1 MFVKLEKLI
10 IKNFR
15 SIGSSPVEVSLDD
28 IVVLVGENNAGK
40 STILRAYE
48 AAVGGEQLSI
58 DDYPGM
64 KPDASNLPEVE
75 IHTLVDQDAAP
86 DLVSW
91 CEKINEAPLLYRV
104 KERWTWPSKAG
115 SKPVRLGFRVDL
127 AAWADDDSKPK
138 QPWAT
143 DNVAMARRPKVHRIG
158 TFDNPQ
164 EQSDAIKSLVMDVL
178 LEEKIKS
185 YIPKDGDVGVSG
197 LTERFVAIKK
207 EFIEASKKGLSD
219 IAENVNEYVSKVI
232 AGHHLTLG
240 VNDAENE
247 IGLKIF
253 DAADLEIS
261 FGTPDEL
268 YPIENHG
275 SGARRTLMWAV
286 LKALADMGYS
296 ASGKVKGK
304 KYETIQNRSGHVLLL
319 DEPEISLHPQAVRDA
334 CDVLYSLPNGS
345 SWQVMITTHSPNFI
359 DLSKDN
365 TKIIRVEKIGANVAS
380 TTLFSA
386 DEVKLSADE
395 RENMK
400 LLNLIDPHVLEFFF
414 GGRVILVEG
423 DTEYTA
429 FNEIIKNTNGLQD
442 VLVVRARGK
451 VQVASLMKIL
461 NHFKKQYI
469 VLHDTDTPK
478 AKKTKKTKLPDGS
491 YKIEDQEIV
500 NPAWTNNWKIL
511 DAMSDH
517 SKVFAS
523 IHNFESAYFGEIID
537 SGKPENA
544 MEMMK
549 DPDKSQIV
557 KKLLLGLLEIG
568 ELPEGVVNWTSRADL
583 EGLF

>member
-15 SIGSSPVEVSLDD
+15 SIGSNPIEVSLDD

-64 KPDASNLPEVE
+64 EPDASNLPEVE
-75 IHTLVDQDAAP
+75 IHTLVDQEAAP
-86 DLVSW
+86 DLASW
-91 CEKINEAPLLYRV
+91 CEKINDDPLLYRV
-104 KERWTWPSKAG
+104 KERWTWPFKAG

-127 AAWADDDSKPK
+127 AEWADDSSKPK

-164 EQSDAIKSLVMDVL
+164 EQSDAIKSLVMDIL

-185 YIPKDGDVGVSG
+185 YIPKDGEAGISG
-197 LTERFVAIKK
+197 LTERFTAIKK
-207 EFIEASKKGLSD
+207 EFIEASKEGLSD
-219 IAENVNEYVSKVI
+219 IAENINKYVSKVI
-232 AGHHLTLG
+232 AGHQLTLG
-240 VNDAENE
+240 VGDAEKE

-253 DAADLEIS
+253 DAEDLEIS
-261 FGTPDEL
+261 FGTPNEL

-334 CDVLYSLPNGS
+334 CDVLYSLPSGS
-345 SWQVMITTHSPNFI
+345 DWQVMITTHSPSFI
-359 DLSKDN
+359 DLSKDH
-365 TKIIRVEKIGANVAS
+365 TKIIRVEKIGASVAS

-429 FNEIIKNTNGLQD
+429 FNELIQKMDELKDI
-442 VLVVRARGK
+442 LVVRARGK
-451 VQVASLMKIL
+451 VQVASLMKVL
-461 NHFKKQYI
+461 NHFKKQYV

-478 AKKTKKTKLPDGS
+478 AKKTKKTKLPDGN
-491 YKIEDQEIV
+491 YKIEEQEIV

-511 DAMSDH
+511 DAMSAH

-549 DPDKSQIV
+549 DPDKHEII
-557 KKLLLGLLEIG
+557 KKLLLGLLGLG
-568 ELPEGVVNWTSRADL
+568 ELPEGVINWTSRAEL